1 MRQRSEAGGIE
12 PESAERRLFAMLS
25 QANRHGVEAV
35 VERTGR
41 GDDKCVNG
49 SQNRSAPSL
58 RQEIGQL
65 PKPPGE
71 EPACH
76 YRINQ
81 TAIGKRYGEVTGTPA
96 YLHRARI

>member
-12 PESAERRLFAMLS
+12 PEPAERRLPTVLP
-25 QANRHGVEAV
+25 QANRNRIRAA

-41 GDDKCVNG
+41 GDDKCVDG

-58 RQEIGQL
+58 RQKVGQL

-76 YRINQ
+76 YRINP
-81 TAIGKRYGEVTGTPA
+81 TGIGKR
-96 YLHRARI
+96 